1 MQTESIKTWLESA
14 TRYLSFNCDKRPPH
28 TQIDLLVI
36 HNISLP
42 PEQFEGDYVEQ
53 FFRNRLNPNTHPYFK
68 DIAHLCV
75 SSHLYIKRDGT
86 LIQFVPLYMRAWHA
100 GDSCWEGRSRCND
113 YSIGIEME
121 GSDFQAFE
129 DAQYETLAEVTRD
142 IMQQYPEIT
151 ADRIV
156 GHSDIAPDRK
166 TDPGDFFDWKRYL
179 ALASSEGSTFK

>member
-1 MQTESIKTWLESA
+1 MEMELGKIWLDGA
-14 TRYLSFNCDKRPPH
+14 KRYLSPNCDKRPPR

-53 FFRNRLNPNTHPYFK
+53 FFRNRLNPAEHPYFK
-68 DIAHLCV
+68 EIAHICV
-75 SSHLYIKRDGT
+75 SSHLYIKRDGE

-100 GDSCWEGRSRCND
+100 GDSCWKDRSRCND

-121 GSDFQAFE
+121 GSDNQPFE
-129 DAQYETLAEVTRD
+129 DRQYETLIKVTRE
-142 IMQQYPEIT
+142 IMQQYPAIT
-151 ADRIV
+151 DDRIV

-166 TDPGDFFDWKRYL
+166 TDPGEFFDWDRYL
-179 ALASSEGSTFK
+179 TSLPEVDAA